1 MVNIHIS
8 LTKLDKTLINLCKN
22 NYLTY
27 DEKNGKKRYK
37 SISDNSAMNSTK
49 SENVDKQLSE
59 EEIDEIISI
68 LDYL

>member
-27 DEKNGKKRYK
+27 DEKNCKKRYK
-37 SISDNSAMNSTK
+37 SISDNSSMNSTK